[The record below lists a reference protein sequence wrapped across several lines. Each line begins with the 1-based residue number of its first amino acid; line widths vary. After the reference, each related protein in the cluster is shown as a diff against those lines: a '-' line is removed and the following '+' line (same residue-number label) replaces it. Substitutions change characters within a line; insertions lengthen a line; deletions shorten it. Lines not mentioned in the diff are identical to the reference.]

1 MATGQLTYYLF
12 HQEQKNISTTLSST
26 KKISRTIQNIIIDHL
41 MHCSAADTIS
51 YSREMCNI
59 CRVLMLCY
67 TEPTTVNRI
76 TRFNA
81 PISYSSPGSISLYQ
95 EVNLSPSGQLPTLY
109 TSHKLLFTA
118 GSSSGTV
125 SVPTALHITFST
137 CKPLHTVPTPCVLLI
152 RYT

>member
-1 MATGQLTYYLF
+1 
-12 HQEQKNISTTLSST
+12 
-26 KKISRTIQNIIIDHL
+26 
-41 MHCSAADTIS
+41 MHCSVADTVS

-59 CRVLMLCY
+59 CRVLMLCYTELMLCYTELMLCY

-81 PISYSSPGSISLYQ
+81 PISHSSLGSISLYQ

-109 TSHKLLFTA
+109 TSRKLLFTA

-125 SVPTALHITFST
+125 SVPTALHITFSM
-137 CKPLHTVPTPCVLLI
+137 CKPLHAASTHCVLVI
-152 RYT
+152 RYTQYFIP

>member
-1 MATGQLTYYLF
+1 M
-12 HQEQKNISTTLSST
+12 SST
-26 KKISRTIQNIIIDHL
+26 KKISRTIQNINTDHL
-41 MHCSAADTIS
+41 MHCCVADTIS

-67 TEPTTVNRI
+67 TELTTVNRM

-81 PISYSSPGSISLYQ
+81 PISHSSPGSISLYQ
-95 EVNLSPSGQLPTLY
+95 EANLSPSGQLPTLY

-118 GSSSGTV
+118 GRSGTV

-137 CKPLHTVPTPCVLLI
+137 CKPLRTVPTPCVLLI
-152 RYT
+152 RYTLYFIPWAILVLHCIFWIFQNC